1 MATRTRVTLTCD
13 MCGDAEDVQTRTI
26 GLDGITYEIDLC
38 PADSRRLSQV
48 AAGYVPKARKTTA
61 WRGRRH
67 PGARPRSRA
76 GTGASG
82 GRARQSGRQASGR
95 GRATGSAQDKAWPGR
110 SKQQAANGGGARARA
125 AGPTGGQ
132 ARGSGLKQHKAKAA
146 SGQAAAAG
154 PRQDKGI
161 YVYGILPADVEM
173 TAEMPGVGESPGLL
187 RVVRRGGLAALISEV
202 DLSGRLGSP
211 DDLRA
216 HREILDATAAEVPV
230 VPLPPG
236 AVLASEDAVAGEL
249 LAARREQF
257 AAALD
262 QLEGRAE
269 FVVQGRYL
277 EQPVPAEGLS
287 QDEHAARP
295 PDTTRGQHPG
305 AARDARTGPSA
316 ISSAAVG
323 ARREQDTRALEQ
335 AMAGHC
341 VASAVRQPA
350 HDLDAVHVAFLVE
363 AGQRSDMQR
372 VVEDLAR
379 AWQGRIEVQL
389 LGPMAAYDFTATA
402 KPEG

>member
-1 MATRTRVTLTCD
+1 
-13 MCGDAEDVQTRTI
+13 
-26 GLDGITYEIDLC
+26 
-38 PADSRRLSQV
+38 
-48 AAGYVPKARKTTA
+48 VPKARKTTA
-61 WRGRRH
+61 LRGRRH
-67 PGARPRSRA
+67 HGPRPRSRA
-76 GTGASG
+76 GTGAGG

-95 GRATGSAQDKAWPGR
+95 GRATGSAQDKAQPGR
-110 SKQQAANGGGARARA
+110 SRQQAAKAGGVRAKAAGSDRQGAR
-125 AGPTGGQ
+125 P
-132 ARGSGLKQHKAKAA
+132 SGLKQQTAEAV
-146 SGQAAAAG
+146 SGQATTAG

-173 TAEMPGVGESPGLL
+173 AAEMPGVGEPPGLL
-187 RVVRRGGLAALISEV
+187 RVVRRDGLAALISEV

-236 AVLASEDAVAGEL
+236 AVLPSADAVAEEL

-277 EQPVPAEGLS
+277 ERPVPAEGLS
-287 QDEHAARP
+287 QEGHAARP
-295 PDTTRGQHPG
+295 PDTTRGQDPG
-305 AARDARTGPSA
+305 AARDARTGRGA
-316 ISSAAVG
+316 ISSAAVT
-323 ARREQDTRALEQ
+323 ARREQDTRALGQ

-350 HDLDAVHVAFLVE
+350 HELDAVHVAFLVE

-372 VVEDLAR
+372 VLEDLAR

-389 LGPMAAYDFTATA
+389 HGPMAAYDFTGTA
-402 KPEG
+402 RPEG